1 MRGCKLVSRDCIR
14 EVHKQ
19 YSSKLTFFRFI
30 KTSKEHKLFSLVF
43 VKSMLRLR
51 IRQIF
56 LEHKFS
62 SSTIDVVAVVVD
74 VVDGVNGV
82 DLVYAADIVSAVV
95 DVRDAVRCCCC

>member
-1 MRGCKLVSRDCIR
+1 VYKKRAQKTRAKTLVKS
-14 EVHKQ
+14 
-19 YSSKLTFFRFI
+19 TP
-30 KTSKEHKLFSLVF
+30 KEHKLFSLVF

-56 LEHKFS
+56 LEQKFS
-62 SSTIDVVAVVVD
+62 SSTLDVVAVVVDVVD

-82 DLVYAADIVSAVV
+82 DCVYVADIVSAVVYV

>member
-1 MRGCKLVSRDCIR
+1 VRGCKLVSRDCIR

-74 VVDGVNGV
+74 VVNGV
-82 DLVYAADIVSAVV
+82 DCVYVADIVSAVVYV
-95 DVRDAVRCCCC
+95 DVRDAVRCYCC